1 MLLAWQ
7 DSSELRQLL
16 SQLSCA
22 GERSGRGETLPA
34 GAEEGSRCVIPFCS
48 FDGRDHRANAGH
60 KVSSEKP
67 HAPKDNRSS
76 YSCLAKH
83 FGSWRPAV
91 AEPVHAV
98 LCCTGGQRHNA
109 VSRLLHKDTAPDRGA
124 RAAER
129 TPRTQHS
136 SHCMNVRN
144 AWKIA
149 QSTEQ
154 PVGNS
159 LSQ

>member
-22 GERSGRGETLPA
+22 GERSGRGGTLPA

-48 FDGRDHRANAGH
+48 LDGRDHRANTGH
-60 KVSSEKP
+60 KGSS
-67 HAPKDNRSS
+67 APLKA
-76 YSCLAKH
+76 SCAQGQSILVLV
-83 FGSWRPAV
+83 FGKARCPGS
-91 AEPVHAV
+91 
-98 LCCTGGQRHNA
+98 LLLGCTGA
-109 VSRLLHKDTAPDRGA
+109 SDTPVSRILHKDRGA
-124 RAAER
+124 RAAEG
-129 TPRTQHS
+129 TPRTRRS

>member
-16 SQLSCA
+16 SQLRCA

-34 GAEEGSRCVIPFCS
+34 GAEEGSRCAIPFCS
-48 FDGRDHRANAGH
+48 LDGRDHRANAGH
-60 KVSSEKP
+60 EGSS
-67 HAPKDNRSS
+67 APLKSHMPPRTMHPRTRVWHSTLL
-76 YSCLAKH
+76 LAACR
-83 FGSWRPAV
+83 GTARPCA
-91 AEPVHAV
+91 APGASR
-98 LCCTGGQRHNA
+98 T
-109 VSRLLHKDTAPDRGA
+109 RLLHTAPDRGA
-124 RAAER
+124 RDAEG
-129 TPRTQHS
+129 TPRTRHS
-136 SHCMNVRN
+136 SHCTNVRN